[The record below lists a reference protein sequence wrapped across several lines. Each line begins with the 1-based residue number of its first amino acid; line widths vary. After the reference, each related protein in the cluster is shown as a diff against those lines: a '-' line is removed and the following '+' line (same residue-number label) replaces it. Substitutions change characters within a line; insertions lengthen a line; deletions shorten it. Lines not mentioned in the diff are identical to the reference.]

1 MTPQHS
7 VTKEKRDPGR
17 PPDDPYFKASR
28 PQRALVSRATEKV
41 IEKSQAMH
49 GLNQTDYIRWCIYQ
63 QLKRDGLTGS
73 LEIEKDNTW
82 QSLVD
87 KGLI

>member
-1 MTPQHS
+1 MSQHGS
-7 VTKEKRDPGR
+7 TKEKRDPGR

-28 PQRALVSRATEKV
+28 PQRALVSRATERV

-49 GLNQTDYIRWCIYQ
+49 GLNQTDFVRFCIYQ
-63 QLKRDGLTGS
+63 QLKRDGLAS
-73 LEIEKDNTW
+73 QLELEKDNTW
-82 QSLVD
+82 QSLME